1 MNKNDAVL
9 EEKSM
14 AFDYIRANIAHEF
27 RTQFTTIDVS
37 LHSMQAIL
45 PTLIDAYSTA
55 RDAGLVDVVYSNDY
69 LQLLH
74 KSVSNS
80 IKELKFADFYLN
92 KLLVFLNKEKLGS
105 GEKERISVKSLLE
118 KTVDD
123 IDVYKIKPFK
133 FESNN
138 DFEIEF
144 NAKDMASCIRL
155 FLMDT
160 HECQK
165 DQRSPSVT
173 ITIDPKSMQLTF
185 SLVKLQSKARIYNSI
200 IGLMDGNHDERY
212 GVGVYLFNKLLETQL
227 GRIHLSEDDTSTNFN
242 IQF

>member
-1 MNKNDAVL
+1 MNNTDDIL
-9 EEKSM
+9 DEKSM

-45 PTLIDAYSTA
+45 PTLIGAYISA

-74 KSVSNS
+74 KSVFNS
-80 IKELKFADFYLN
+80 INELKFADFYLN
-92 KLLVFLNKEKLGS
+92 KLLVFLNKDKLGS
-105 GEKERISVKSLLE
+105 GKKEKISMKLLLE

-123 IDVYKIKPFK
+123 IDVYKVKPFK

-138 DFEIEF
+138 DFEIEY
-144 NAKDMASCIRL
+144 NAKDMYSCVRL
-155 FLMDT
+155 FLMDI

-165 DQRSPSVT
+165 DQRSQFVT
-173 ITIDPKSMQLTF
+173 IKIDPEAMQLMF
-185 SLVKLQSKARIYNSI
+185 SIVKLQGKSRIYNSI
-200 IGLMDGNHDERY
+200 LGFMGGNHDERH
-212 GVGVYLFNKLLETQL
+212 GVGVYLFNRLLETQSGKINYL
-227 GRIHLSEDDTSTNFN
+227 ENDAAINFN